1 MVFVKGQKPN
11 KGRTKPRIGRKIKG
25 MNKNAK
31 QTAYYA
37 ANSWTTFAKSCLII
51 TLLTVNQNG
60 DLCVKMARER
70 HLKPPSK
77 CIRHLRG
84 TGRPDKDFN
93 PLSDAAKRNAIA
105 VCYCYDYDA

>member
-1 MVFVKGQKPN
+1 MVFVKGQKPK

-51 TLLTVNQNG
+51 TLLTVNQKKRCAG
-60 DLCVKMARER
+60 KPARKE
-70 HLKPPSK
+70 K
-77 CIRHLRG
+77 RG
-84 TGRPDKDFN
+84 TKDA
-93 PLSDAAKRNAIA
+93 PRKAASAAKAWKAA
-105 VCYCYDYDA
+105 VTSAFERCSIV

>member
-37 ANSWTTFAKSCLII
+37 ATAWKQLSGLALVI
-51 TLLTVNQNG
+51 TALTVSQDGN
-60 DLCVKMARER
+60 LCVRLGKE
-70 HLKPPSK
+70 LKCKATTDDAEPRK
-77 CIRHLRG
+77 RRCIFPWG
-84 TGRPDKDFN
+84 GSEQCF
-93 PLSDAAKRNAIA
+93 
-105 VCYCYDYDA
+105 